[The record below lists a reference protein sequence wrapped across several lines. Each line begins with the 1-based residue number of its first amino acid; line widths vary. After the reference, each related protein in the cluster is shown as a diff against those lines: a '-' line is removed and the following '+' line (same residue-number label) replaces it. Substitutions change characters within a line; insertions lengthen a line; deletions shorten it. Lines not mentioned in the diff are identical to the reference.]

1 MKLFLYLAS
10 LMLVA
15 NSCGNTK
22 STLNTVEDTISNTP
36 ISTEKIIVE
45 TKKNTIYSLVEDTAG
60 SLYPAFETG
69 NATTLIFNYTEKGAA
84 GTADGDYTETVHLMI
99 PNDSNYLKLKDQN
112 LQQLKMVFGKFCFC
126 RGEAGYYKVTN
137 GSVSIK
143 NEKGLMTIKASFEI
157 PETSNKISTIE
168 QVVVL

>member
-1 MKLFLYLAS
+1 
-10 LMLVA
+10 MLVA

-22 STLNTVEDTISNTP
+22 SSSNTVKDTISNTP

-45 TKKNTIYSLVEDTAG
+45 TKMNTIYSLVEDTTG

-69 NATTLIFNYTEKGAA
+69 NATTLIFNYTEKGAS

-99 PNDSNYLKLKDQN
+99 PNDSNSLKLKDQN

-143 NEKGLMTIKASFEI
+143 NEKGLITIKASFEI